1 MCLEICFS
9 CYNSLIFAKFL
20 VLNYTMNE
28 VRINKVSMHEKIPT
42 KKKNKSILV
51 PLQCGPYARWVAGVS
66 CFTVQDCFINAV
78 RGIIRDRYQDV
89 VITCVMKYDVVLCVP
104 KRLGQKRSFSELTFF
119 LKEIRLNIVLKTDRK
134 SYILR
139 RLVLLPHF

>member
-9 CYNSLIFAKFL
+9 CCNSLIFAKFL
-20 VLNYTMNE
+20 VFNYTMNE
-28 VRINKVSMHEKIPT
+28 IRINKVSMHEKIPT
-42 KKKNKSILV
+42 KKKKQINF
-51 PLQCGPYARWVAGVS
+51 ARWVAGES

-89 VITCVMKYDVVLCVP
+89 VITCVIKYDVVLCVP

-134 SYILR
+134 SFILR